1 VGKPVV
7 WNSYAAPLMFI
18 AMKLVSPFCE
28 RARNAGDVMQDPSEK
43 NDASP
48 YSAPRCILMLLGT
61 GLAAKIGAAIHVC
74 HLGRDLALLEP
85 FRF

>member
-1 VGKPVV
+1 
-7 WNSYAAPLMFI
+7 
-18 AMKLVSPFCE
+18 
-28 RARNAGDVMQDPSEK
+28 
-43 NDASP
+43 
-48 YSAPRCILMLLGT
+48 MLLGT